1 MNDHRRN
8 SKETQKPSLVPP
20 AIAAL
25 SSLVLPGLGH
35 ALARSFRKG
44 LLILASLASIVG
56 LWVWRVNIVGRLQP
70 TFLDAVK
77 KSFDLQPVLLI
88 VAVGAILIY
97 FWAAYDAYNTS
108 KRVQSSSGFVLWA
121 LVLLTFFFTGWQIGD
136 IRPLDLINE
145 AQDAGPFMMRI
156 LWPWDRAISRPE
168 ELRMAI
174 VEVQTPCVEPV
185 PENPEEVPGEPYISV
200 TPTCGDLSQQDGTPG
215 TTLTLTGKNFAP
227 NAETEIWWQDD
238 MGNEFRQRQGGEYIT
253 VTSDQNGAFQL
264 DVVMPYRVI
273 PPSESRDFALWE
285 LQARQIAGFGEAR
298 ASEELLL
305 SLEKMIETIFLG
317 MMSTFFGIIL
327 SVPIS
332 FLAARNLMSASWL
345 TLAIYYFI
353 RGILNIIRSI
363 EPLIWAVIAIIVVG
377 LGPFAGIL
385 ALTVHSI
392 AALGKLYSE
401 AIESIDSGPIE
412 AIQATGANWMQ
423 TVMYAV
429 VPQIIPPFVSFTIYR
444 WDINVRMSTVI
455 GLVGGGGIGFLLIQ
469 WIRLLDYKAAGIAV
483 WFIAVTVAILD
494 YVSAEIR
501 ARFV

>member
-1 MNDHRRN
+1 MSNNTRKSN
-8 SKETQKPSLVPP
+8 EPKKPSLVSPVV
-20 AIAAL
+20 AAL
-25 SSLVLPGLGH
+25 SSLVVPGLGH
-35 ALARSFRKG
+35 TLARSFRKG
-44 LLILASLASIVG
+44 LLLLISLASIVA
-56 LWVWRVNIVGRLQP
+56 LWAWRVRIVARLEP
-70 TFLDAVK
+70 TFLDTVK
-77 KSFDLQPVLLI
+77 KSFYLQPVLLI
-88 VAVGAILIY
+88 VAIGAILVY
-97 FWAAYDAYNTS
+97 FWAAYDAYNTA
-108 KRVQSSSGFVLWA
+108 KRVQSSSGFLLWTFVLF
-121 LVLLTFFFTGWQIGD
+121 TFFFTGWQIGD
-136 IRPLDLINE
+136 IRPIDLISD

-174 VEVQTPCVEPV
+174 VEVQTPCVEPI
-185 PENPEEVPGEPYISV
+185 PTNPEEVPGEPYISV
-200 TPTCGDLSQQDGTPG
+200 TPTCGDLSQQSGTPG

-238 MGNEFRQRQGGEYIT
+238 MGNEFRQRQAGEY
-253 VTSDQNGAFQL
+253 VTLTTDANGAFQI
-264 DVVMPYRVI
+264 DIIMPYRVI
-273 PPSESRDFALWE
+273 PPSETREFALWE

-298 ASEELLL
+298 PSEELLL
-305 SLEKMIETIFLG
+305 SIEKMIETIFLG

-332 FLAARNLMSASWL
+332 FLAARNLMSSSWITL
-345 TLAIYYFI
+345 TIYYLI

-483 WFIAVTVAILD
+483 WFIAFTVAILD

-501 ARFV
+501 ARFI